1 MKLVNYQEIIDL
13 TKWAKSL
20 VGLGRI
26 CFGLNRSSDWAESV
40 LGPHHLEPSRDPFG
54 LRLRLDIKLCFD
66 NIIVPWTYDIYIFRG
81 Q

>member
-1 MKLVNYQEIIDL
+1 VKLVNYQEIIDL

-26 CFGLNRSSDWAESV
+26 CFGLNHSSDWAESV

-54 LRLRLDIKLCFD
+54 L
-66 NIIVPWTYDIYIFRG
+66 WA
-81 Q
+81 